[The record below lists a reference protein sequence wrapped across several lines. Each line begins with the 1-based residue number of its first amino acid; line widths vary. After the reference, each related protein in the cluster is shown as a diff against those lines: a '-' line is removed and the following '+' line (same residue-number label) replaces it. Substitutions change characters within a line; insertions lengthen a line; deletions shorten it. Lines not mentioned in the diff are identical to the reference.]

1 MAAREERQRYER
13 LIEEIRAH
21 DHAYY
26 VEARPRVADAEYD
39 RLFRELTQI
48 EERHPDWVGPDSP
61 SQRVGTP
68 LPEGTRFAR
77 VEHVVPMI
85 SIESLFTA
93 EEVAEFHAR
102 VLKGL
107 AGRTDEAPEYVCEP
121 KWDGVSASLLY
132 EEGRFVRGVSRG
144 DGAVGEDL
152 SSNLRAVGG
161 VPLRLRGGAP
171 RLLEVRG
178 EVLMRIADFE
188 EHNAR
193 LVEQGEAPFA
203 NPRNSTAGTLK
214 RLDPRAVA
222 ERRLRFFAWE
232 CVRVEGGPEFARH
245 GEAMEALRAW
255 GLPVARESARARSAE
270 EIVAYHDALERR
282 RDEIEYEMDGA
293 VAKVDQ
299 LALRALLGARART
312 PRWAC
317 AHKFAPREATTRLLA
332 VEVQVGRTGRLT
344 PRAVL
349 EPVAL
354 GGVTVQHAT
363 LHNARYVRDLDIRVG
378 DRVLVRRA
386 GDVIPQVLGPVA
398 AERTGSE
405 SVFEWPSRCPS
416 CEGPI
421 VQIKNSHYCGNV
433 DCPAQLQRRIA
444 HMSSRE
450 ALNIEGLGEVS
461 VEELVQHGLIRHLED
476 IFSLDYSEL
485 ERLEG
490 WGARSVDV
498 LRTQVER
505 ALNPNYA
512 TFIYSLGIPGI
523 GSATSKS
530 IAKRIWPIDLLQST
544 CVAGNV
550 LAKAILAGGKQ
561 SLAARSVVNAIA
573 SCFTEQTM
581 PLTKLKLFE
590 LKYAPGL
597 VVAKRRTSLSKCTNY
612 LLAAIQWDPLW
623 PHPTEVA
630 MKLPGSDSYLNWLHQ
645 VRPSFAASAQPDP
658 EIVYSAAFALG
669 SLKAIA
675 GVGIELATALSM
687 FFSATPNQRTV
698 SAILQR
704 GVRIAYESTSIPPLA
719 PSPSTG
725 AIFAVS
731 GTLSVPRSD
740 IIDLIEKH
748 GGHVSS
754 TVSKSTSFLVAGER
768 AGSKLTK
775 ATQLGVRVLTEA
787 ELRKMLGMGG
797 S

>member
-1 MAAREERQRYER
+1 MAAREERHRYER

-39 RLFRELTQI
+39 RLFRELTQL
-48 EERHPDWVGPDSP
+48 EEQHPDWVGPDSP

-77 VEHVVPMI
+77 VEHAVPMI

-93 EEVAEFHAR
+93 AEVAEFHAR

-107 AGRTDEAPEYVCEP
+107 AGRSDEAPEYACEP

-132 EEGRFVRGVSRG
+132 EDGRFVRGVSRG

-161 VPLRLRGGAP
+161 VPLRLRGDAP

-178 EVLMRIADFE
+178 EVLMRIRDFE

-214 RLDPRAVA
+214 RLDPQAVA

-255 GLPVARESARARSAE
+255 GLPVARESALARSAE

-386 GDVIPQVLGPVA
+386 GDVIPQVLGPIT
-398 AERTGSE
+398 AERSGSE
-405 SVFEWPSRCPS
+405 QAFAMPDRCPS
-416 CEGPI
+416 CGAEARERGEFR
-421 VQIKNSHYCGNV
+421 YCPNL
-433 DCPAQLQRRIA
+433 DCPAQMQRRVLHLA
-444 HMSSRE
+444 SRE
-450 ALNIEGLGEVS
+450 ALKIEGLGEKAVALFAEAGLLHA
-461 VEELVQHGLIRHLED
+461 VEDV
-476 IFSLDYSEL
+476 FALDYERVAAL
-485 ERLEG
+485 ER
-490 WGARSVDV
+490 WGEKSAAGLREQVAAARTPE
-498 LRTQVER
+498 LPR
-505 ALNPNYA
+505 LL
-512 TFIYSLGIPGI
+512 FGLGIPEVGLETARALCARWNTLAELREAA
-523 GSATSKS
+523 GSEHAL
-530 IAKRIWPIDLLQST
+530 DLLQEVDGVGPE
-544 CVAGNV
+544 VAKSVHAFFAEPRNRAALDAMTARGLRPRSYAAPAPERARAGV
-550 LAKAILAGGKQ
+550 VGKSFVITGTLGRPRDEIAAEILAAGG
-561 SLAARSVVNAIA
+561 RV
-573 SCFTEQTM
+573 
-581 PLTKLKLFE
+581 
-590 LKYAPGL
+590 
-597 VVAKRRTSLSKCTNY
+597 TS
-612 LLAAIQWDPLW
+612 A
-623 PHPTEVA
+623 V
-630 MKLPGSDSYLNWLHQ
+630 
-645 VRPSFAASAQPDP
+645 
-658 EIVYSAAFALG
+658 SAA
-669 SLKAIA
+669 
-675 GVGIELATALSM
+675 T
-687 FFSATPNQRTV
+687 
-698 SAILQR
+698 
-704 GVRIAYESTSIPPLA
+704 
-719 PSPSTG
+719 
-725 AIFAVS
+725 
-731 GTLSVPRSD
+731 D
-740 IIDLIEKH
+740 
-748 GGHVSS
+748 
-754 TVSKSTSFLVAGER
+754 FLVAGEK
-768 AGSKLTK
+768 AGSKLKK
-775 ATQLGVRVLTEA
+775 ATALGVKVLAED
-787 ELRKMLGMGG
+787 ELRALLAD
-797 S
+797 